1 MGDPRERFTE
11 DALRIL
17 RAVRFSAQLDFEIEA
32 ETKAAL
38 AEFAP
43 RLRKVS
49 AERIQVELMKLLT
62 SDHPEVFRVVW
73 ETGITAVILPGI
85 RRLHGDAPAQSS
97 SLPGQWAIISCI
109 H

>member
-1 MGDPRERFTE
+1 MPSAVSATWSADQIRCVGDPRERFTE

-43 RLRKVS
+43 RLTKVS

-62 SDHPEVFRVVW
+62 FGSPG
-73 ETGITAVILPGI
+73 GIPAWSG
-85 RRLHGDAPAQSS
+85 RRALRR
-97 SLPGQWAIISCI
+97 
-109 H
+109 